1 MKSQKNI
8 LKSIE
13 GLSDIELF
21 VIDLFCGAGGLSE
34 GVEEARLDGN
44 KCAKVVCCVNH
55 DKNAIFSHDAN
66 IPDALHFI
74 EDIRTLE
81 LSPISTIVERIRQL
95 YPNAMIMRSAERC
108 RQPDA
113 GRTSLSVH

>member
-34 GVEEARLDGN
+34 GVEE
-44 KCAKVVCCVNH
+44 H
-55 DKNAIFSHDAN
+55 DWMEID
-66 IPDALHFI
+66 
-74 EDIRTLE
+74 
-81 LSPISTIVERIRQL
+81 VERL
-95 YPNAMIMRSAERC
+95 FA
-108 RQPDA
+108 
-113 GRTSLSVH
+113 V

>member
-34 GVEEARLDGN
+34 GVDIKTL
-44 KCAKVVCCVNH
+44 C
-55 DKNAIFSHDAN
+55 IS
-66 IPDALHFI
+66 FI
-74 EDIRTLE
+74 REMSKI
-81 LSPISTIVERIRQL
+81 
-95 YPNAMIMRSAERC
+95 
-108 RQPDA
+108 
-113 GRTSLSVH
+113 

>member
-44 KCAKVVCCVNH
+44 RCGKVVCCVNH
-55 DKNAIFSHDAN
+55 DKNAILSHDAN

-95 YPNAMIMRSAERC
+95 YPDAMIMLL
-108 RQPDA
+108 
-113 GRTSLSVH
+113 SLIHI

>member
-34 GVEEARLDGN
+34 VW
-44 KCAKVVCCVNH
+44 KKH
-55 DKNAIFSHDAN
+55 DWMEID
-66 IPDALHFI
+66 
-74 EDIRTLE
+74 
-81 LSPISTIVERIRQL
+81 VERL
-95 YPNAMIMRSAERC
+95 FA
-108 RQPDA
+108 
-113 GRTSLSVH
+113 V